1 MDCTLIG
8 APLQIGA
15 GQLGCEMGPSALRI
29 AGLRTA
35 LEELGQRRDFVAD
48 QLLQLQRHQRGTNAY
63 LQAMG

>member
-35 LEELGQRRDFVAD
+35 LEELGHTVKDIGNLTTRS
-48 QLLQLQRHQRGTNAY
+48 T
-63 LQAMG
+63 